1 MSQVSTLTRF
11 NDTIDCLID
20 RVFTPGKIHLQ
31 INLTK
36 RPFAYTR
43 TNMRG
48 LLIVSAY
55 FRHIEAFLPIF
66 FVILEYENTTYAVYY
81 ALKKFK

>member
-1 MSQVSTLTRF
+1 MLFWPKVFIINDAKRF
-11 NDTIDCLID
+11 KNIDCLVD
-20 RVFTPGKIHLQ
+20 RVFNPGKIHLQ

-55 FRHIEAFLPIF
+55 FRH
-66 FVILEYENTTYAVYY
+66 V
-81 ALKKFK
+81 